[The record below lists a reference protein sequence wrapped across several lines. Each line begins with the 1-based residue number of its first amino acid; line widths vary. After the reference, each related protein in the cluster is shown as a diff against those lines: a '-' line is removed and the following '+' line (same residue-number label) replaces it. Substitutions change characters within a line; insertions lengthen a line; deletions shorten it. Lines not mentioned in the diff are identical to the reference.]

1 MEKLDI
7 CKLVYAVRI
16 QSSAKFYNEKR
27 TQQSN
32 KKLLFQF
39 NGIEF
44 RYFCRQM
51 TSNLEGE
58 TLPVDPDGNLTYT
71 NLQPIPSTAWR
82 PNGTQG
88 GCFGLGPGENIS
100 V

>member
-1 MEKLDI
+1 MNIGIYWWKGENKEKRGPIFL
-7 CKLVYAVRI
+7 K
-16 QSSAKFYNEKR
+16 KR